1 MIRRTRIS
9 RLPPVNAAEL
19 TEEQADALSPF
30 GDLSRMPNVLGAY
43 ARHPRALKAYHV
55 WARFHNEP
63 DNALAMRETELV
75 MIRAMWRIGAE
86 YPFTRHKPI
95 GQKFGLTAEEVE
107 ALKKPVDAHDW
118 SAPDRALVEAADA
131 LTQSFNIPDRI
142 WLDLTA
148 HFNELQIIEAILAC
162 GHYCATGMFLNAAG
176 IELDASIEEDPDTEL
191 VK

>member
-1 MIRRTRIS
+1 MIKRTRIL
-9 RLPPVNAAEL
+9 RLPPVTAAEL
-19 TEEQADALSPF
+19 TEDQAEALSPF

-43 ARHPRALKAYHV
+43 ARHPHALKAYHV

-63 DNALAMRETELV
+63 ENELAMRETELV
-75 MIRAMWRIGAE
+75 MIRAMWRIRAE

-95 GQKFGLTAEEVE
+95 GQKFGLTAEEVD
-107 ALKKPVDAHDW
+107 ALKRPVDAHEW

-131 LTQSFNIPDRI
+131 LMDTFFIPDRI

-148 HFNELQIIEAILAC
+148 HFSEQQIIEAILAC
-162 GHYCATGMFLNAAG
+162 GHYCATGMFLNVAG
-176 IELDASIEEDPDTEL
+176 IELDASIEEDSDTEF